1 MPEKSEMAEVLL
13 EVLGN
18 ESRRKILSLLSKKPC
33 YVSEISYSLKMAPK
47 AVLEHLDKLEK
58 AGIVRSFEEGRR
70 RYYCI
75 DKSIRIEVT
84 IAPHLFETSV
94 VTGINGMDVE
104 KTVSEAKKVFNIEF
118 EKAGM
123 PELSN
128 AVKEIERIQ
137 QNISRIQGMINSR
150 INEVFEKIAKEIN
163 ECVEDELERAVM
175 IGIAKGAKNA
185 MEVAEQFGLP
195 YRDVEETLKRLE
207 KKGVISRSVVEGEEV
222 WMLK

>member
-47 AVLEHLDKLEK
+47 AVLEHLDKLER

-94 VTGINGMDVE
+94 VTGVNGMDVE
-104 KTVSEAKKVFNIEF
+104 KAVSEAKKVFDIEF

-195 YRDVEETLKRLE
+195 YRDVEEALKRLE

>member
-47 AVLEHLDKLEK
+47 AVLEHLDKLER

-104 KTVSEAKKVFNIEF
+104 KAVSEAKKVFNIEF

-195 YRDVEETLKRLE
+195 YRDVEEALKRLE